1 MTARAVAVV
10 FVCLLAIPS
19 VAPAASGTQSPAAAA
34 TSPDVYAVVIG
45 YNGGT
50 TGLPNLR
57 FADDD
62 AVRFALLFSGLDA
75 PQHPSRV
82 WLLSDLDAETTAGLG
97 RAGLTAPARVAP
109 TRTALF
115 AALAE
120 VAHQLATRPDRP
132 ATLYIVYAG
141 HGLKG
146 RILLKPEGAPEAAI
160 TGHELRAAVAE
171 LARAAPAL
179 RTYLFFDACRSQSL
193 FTERGGDPE
202 LGPDL
207 SDQAGE
213 LEARAGAVRIGVLTA
228 AASTKPAG
236 EVGELG
242 AGYFS
247 HVLAS
252 GLAGAAD
259 ANGDDVVSFGELAAF
274 VAFNTERLTG
284 QRPWFSPPDG
294 DLTAAA
300 MDHRGHHTRLDLS
313 TAAPGR
319 YLIQAATG
327 RPIFAEAWK
336 GTRGLLRLALPAG
349 RYRVLRATDG
359 ARFSRAD
366 VQVAAGAGADLSLAT
381 WTDDDSGAVAHAR
394 GEGDDS
400 ATAFV
405 APFTPDV
412 VSTLTAGYD
421 AGRAPPTMMGRGPN
435 SVGVAI
441 GVGGAPLGLAGA
453 ELALG
458 VRYRRR
464 VGTVGLL
471 EGALHLARSSH
482 ATSGGFELDRGMAL
496 VGGGIRLGI
505 APRTELTLVGA
516 VGGGPV
522 MRRGGGSISGNV
534 LVPTAT
540 ADLGANLWL
549 GAGWGAFAALRYVV
563 QGIRVD
569 SARRASATPVGELG
583 LAYAF

>member
-1 MTARAVAVV
+1 
-10 FVCLLAIPS
+10 
-19 VAPAASGTQSPAAAA
+19 
-34 TSPDVYAVVIG
+34 
-45 YNGGT
+45 
-50 TGLPNLR
+50 R

-62 AVRFALLFSGLDA
+62 AVRFALLFKGLDA
-75 PQHPSRV
+75 APHPSHV
-82 WLLSDLDAETTAGLG
+82 WLLSDLDAETTAGLT
-97 RAGLTAPARVAP
+97 RAGLTAPPRTAP

-115 AALAE
+115 AALAD
-120 VAHQLATRPDRP
+120 VSHALAARPGKP

-160 TGHELRAAVAE
+160 TGTELRAAVAE
-171 LARAAPAL
+171 LAHTAPAL

-193 FTERGGDPE
+193 FTERGADPE

-259 ANGDDVVSFGELAAF
+259 ADGDDVVSFAELAAF

-294 DLTAAA
+294 DLAAVT
-300 MDHRGHHTRLDLS
+300 MDLRGSRTRLDLS
-313 TAAPGR
+313 AATPGR
-319 YLIQAATG
+319 YLIQATTG

-336 GTRGLLRLALPAG
+336 GTRGPLRLALPAG
-349 RYRVLRATDG
+349 QYRVLRAIDG

-366 VQVAAGAGADLSLAT
+366 VRLAEGAPADLSRVS
-381 WTDDDSGAVAHAR
+381 WTDDDSVVVARAR
-394 GEGDDS
+394 GADDDQ
-400 ATAFV
+400 APAFV
-405 APFTPDV
+405 AAFTPDV

-421 AGRAPPTMMGRGPN
+421 AGRAPPSPLDHANN
-435 SVGVAI
+435 SVGVAF
-441 GVGGAPLGLAGA
+441 GLGGAPLDLAGA
-453 ELALG
+453 EASLQ

-464 VGTVGLL
+464 LGTLGLL
-471 EGALHLARSSH
+471 EGTLHLARSSH
-482 ATSGGFELDRGMAL
+482 TASGGFDLDRAMAL
-496 VGGGIRLGI
+496 LGGGVRMGV
-505 APRTELTLVGA
+505 APRTEATLVA
-516 VGGGPV
+516 ALGGGPV
-522 MRRGGGSISGNV
+522 MRRSGGTVSGDAF
-534 LVPTAT
+534 VPTAT
-540 ADLGANLWL
+540 AGVGADVRI
-549 GAGWGAFAALRYVV
+549 GAGWGVFAAFHYVV
-563 QGIRVD
+563 QAIRID
-569 SARRASATPVGELG
+569 SARRASATPLG
-583 LAYAF
+583 QLGVAYAF